1 MSIKI
6 NVKAVS
12 GSIALSIGNFV
23 YTAISALGSIV
34 IARLLGPADYGVI
47 SIALIYPIM
56 FSGLADLGLS
66 TAIMRYASLSDF
78 KNASTAF
85 YLRIIMSLLFAIALV
100 PLASYL
106 ATILQR
112 PYLTPMIYI
121 LAIYSFAS
129 GALSS
134 TTALLAG
141 VNRYW
146 DLTFINIV
154 LAVVK
159 VSSSI
164 ALILAGYGVYGALWG
179 FSIGYFLAAF
189 YALILSL
196 RSVDSVFNFTRN
208 SLVEVLNYSIPLY
221 IPGLIGIPL
230 GQLYNI
236 LRAIYVSN
244 VEIGNYQIANNLLA
258 PINIV
263 AGSISTAL
271 FTTLPRLINEEYKF
285 REAIDKASKYIALII
300 TPIAIALALF
310 SEQIVYIIY
319 GSQYELAP
327 QYLSIMALSNIL
339 APFGVVTMY
348 LNIIGATRVTM
359 MLNIINMLIGLPI
372 TWILLIYYGMFGA
385 VVAGAINSFIGAI
398 ISLSIVKKLYKISI
412 KIMNIVKYWIPS
424 LLSGF
429 LTYLMMSRIADIWA
443 ALSIGFVIY
452 MSLLMMLVSIMT
464 GDDDLINLIDINRNI
479 KYIGSLISYILSIIF
494 EIRLMLKE
502 LWTYI
507 SKT

>member
-6 NVKAVS
+6 SVKAVS
-12 GSIALSIGNFV
+12 GIMALSIGNFV
-23 YTAISALGSIV
+23 YTAISALGSII

-47 SIALIYPIM
+47 SIALIYPMM

-66 TAIMRYASLSDF
+66 TAIMRYASLGDL

-85 YLRIIMSLLFAIALV
+85 YLRIIISLLFAVALV
-100 PLASYL
+100 SLASYL
-106 ATILQR
+106 AATLQR

-134 TTALLAG
+134 ATALLAG

-146 DLTFINIV
+146 DLAFINIV
-154 LAVVK
+154 LAVVR

-164 ALILAGYGVYGALWG
+164 ALILAGYGVYGAVWG
-179 FSIGYFLAAF
+179 FSIGYFLAAS

-196 RSVDSVFNFTRN
+196 RSLDSKFNLTRN

-236 LRAIYVSN
+236 LRAIYVTN
-244 VEIGNYQIANNLLA
+244 VEIGNYQVANNLLA
-258 PINIV
+258 PIGIV
-263 AGSISTAL
+263 ASSVSTAL
-271 FTTLPRLINEEYKF
+271 FTTLPQLINEEYKF
-285 REAIDKASKYIALII
+285 KEAINRASKYIALII
-300 TPIAIALALF
+300 APIAIALALF

-319 GSQYELAP
+319 GSQYELTP

-372 TWILLIYYGMFGA
+372 TWILLIYYGMLGA
-385 VVAGAINSFIGAI
+385 VVATLVNSIIGTV
-398 ISLSIVKKLYKISI
+398 ISLAVVRGMYNL
-412 KIMNIVKYWIPS
+412 NIEIPHVIKYWIPS
-424 LLSGF
+424 LGAGIITYTVTHIIENMWLALIIGLPTYSIL
-429 LTYLMMSRIADIWA
+429 LTMIAI
-443 ALSIGFVIY
+443 VV
-452 MSLLMMLVSIMT
+452 VSFE
-464 GDDDLINLIDINRNI
+464 DLINLANISKGI
-479 KYIGSLISYILSIIF
+479 KYIGPPASRILGIVTRIKA
-494 EIRLMLKE
+494 ML
-502 LWTYI
+502 
-507 SKT
+507 

>member
-66 TAIMRYASLSDF
+66 TAIMRYASLGDF

-85 YLRIIMSLLFAIALV
+85 YLRIIMSLLFAVA
-100 PLASYL
+100 LASLSPYL

-134 TTALLAG
+134 VTAFLAG

-164 ALILAGYGVYGALWG
+164 ALILAGYSVYGALWG

-196 RSVDSVFNFTRN
+196 RSVDSVFNLTRN

-271 FTTLPRLINEEYKF
+271 FTTLPQLINEEYKF
-285 REAIDKASKYIALII
+285 KEAINRASKYIALII
-300 TPIAIALALF
+300 TPIAITLALF

-339 APFGVVTMY
+339 APFGVVIMY

-412 KIMNIVKYWIPS
+412 KIMNIVKYWTPS
-424 LLSGF
+424 LLSGS

-443 ALSIGFVIY
+443 ALSIGFVTYIL
-452 MSLLMMLVSIMT
+452 LLMILVSIMT
-464 GDDDLINLIDINRNI
+464 SDDDLINLIDINRNI
-479 KYIGSLISYILSIIF
+479 KYIGSPINYILSIIF
-494 EIRLMLKE
+494 EIRLMLRE